1 MGISLP
7 VIATINYKTIIDK
20 PIAGQT
26 AHSVCYI
33 QKIRDYAFV
42 DEAKKNFFN
51 TNGYDIIDSE
61 FIRKTIED
69 IALKKYVSGDFVLG
83 KLKDHGQRITI
94 KVELPG
100 RSKTGKPLVFHTG
113 WLVYPNG
120 KIVLTT
126 PATELSK
133 M

>member
-1 MGISLP
+1 MPLLTKQRKISL
-7 VIATINYKTIIDK
+7 
-20 PIAGQT
+20 
-26 AHSVCYI
+26 
-33 QKIRDYAFV
+33 
-42 DEAKKNFFN
+42 
-51 TNGYDIIDSE
+51 NGYDIIDSE
-61 FIRKTIED
+61 SIRKTIEEV
-69 IALKKYVSGDFVLG
+69 ALKKYVSGDFVLG
-83 KLKDHGQRITI
+83 KLKDHGQRITV
-94 KVELPG
+94 KAELPG

>member
-1 MGISLP
+1 M
-7 VIATINYKTIIDK
+7 
-20 PIAGQT
+20 

-61 FIRKTIED
+61 FIRKTMED
-69 IALKKYVSGDFVLG
+69 IALKKYVSGGFVLG

-94 KVELPG
+94 KAELPG

-113 WLVYPNG
+113 CWY
-120 KIVLTT
+120 IQ
-126 PATELSK
+126 TEKSF
-133 M
+133 